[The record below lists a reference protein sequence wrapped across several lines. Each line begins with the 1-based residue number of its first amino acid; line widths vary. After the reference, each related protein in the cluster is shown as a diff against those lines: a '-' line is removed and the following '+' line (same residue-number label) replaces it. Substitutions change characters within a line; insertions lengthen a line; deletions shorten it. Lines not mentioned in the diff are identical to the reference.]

1 MVTTDHHQDNILLWM
16 MNVAT
21 IAISMTNIDMLLKIV
36 LLLLSIGYTAR
47 RWYMME
53 NAKNNSNNGA
63 GDSVGM

>member
-1 MVTTDHHQDNILLWM
+1 MVSTDHHQDNILLWIL
-16 MNVAT
+16 NIAT
-21 IAISMTNIDMLLKIV
+21 ISISMTNIDTFLKIV

-63 GDSVGM
+63 GDSVGL